1 MDFDPKIIEDAIEK
15 SYSYPPQEKTKEK
28 EESDFGVSSI
38 KKSEAVLA
46 LIIPPMNTP
55 VLSPPSQSNDVSFA
69 VQSVDAQGNA
79 SVRFIESSRLKEQ
92 EITDKMLDSWAQNL
106 RLIAEEIQR
115 KLHDPLYLQ
124 LQEILTKGDPRQAT
138 IGGVA
143 SVTAAEEMAK
153 QAADQAAHWAHLDR
167 LQAMEKIDPASKT
180 EKGEPVNSGGQFL
193 IFPVAGMMLVGGGMA
208 LGGLDPVSRVVEF
221 VQGLQPLMPSL
232 HVQDIVPL
240 INLLVLGPIYAQS
253 MHEMLTHLSSK
264 EGEHYKEIAHQFAK
278 NVIKIVADP
287 DFILKN
293 FMNTIKEAH
302 SFSEQQRQT
311 LNVMFKIVLCGVALS
326 LLYATEVGKVH
337 QGKFGGMTPEEF
349 RDLLNGQLAPQQK
362 EGEKLDEG
370 KLLTLTL
377 LKQAHYYLWSS
388 GLTPKE
394 RSLALEEL
402 LDYVFETK
410 ELELLEPAKIFQSTV
425 SSLAEKRKFESDLG
439 HLRG

>member
-1 MDFDPKIIEDAIEK
+1 MEFDGEIIGDAIEK
-15 SYSYPPQEKTKEK
+15 SHSYLPQEQPQEK
-28 EESDFGVSSI
+28 ESDFGISSI
-38 KKSEAVLA
+38 QKSEAVLA

-55 VLSPPSQSNDVSFA
+55 VLSPPTQSNEVSFA

-79 SVRFIESSRLKEQ
+79 SVRLIESSRLKEQ

-115 KLHDPLYLQ
+115 RLHDPLYVQ
-124 LQEILTKGDPRQAT
+124 LQEILTKGDPSQGT
-138 IGGVA
+138 LGSVA
-143 SVTAAEEMAK
+143 SAKGVEGVAK
-153 QAADQAAHWAHLDR
+153 QAAEQAEHWAHLDR
-167 LQAMEKIDPASKT
+167 LKSMEKVDPTSKT
-180 EKGEPVNSGGQFL
+180 EKGEPVNTGGQFL

-232 HVQDIVPL
+232 NVQDIIPL
-240 INLLVLGPIYAQS
+240 INLLVVGPIYAQS
-253 MHEMLTHLSSK
+253 MHEMLTHLSNK

-293 FMNTIKEAH
+293 FMNTLKEAH
-302 SFSEQQRQT
+302 SFSEQQKQV

-326 LLYATEVGKVH
+326 LLYATDVGKV
-337 QGKFGGMTPEEF
+337 QKGKFGGMTPEEF

-362 EGEKLDEG
+362 KGEKLEEG
-370 KLLTLTL
+370 NVLTLTL
-377 LKQAHYYLWSS
+377 LKQVHHYLWFS
-388 GLTPKE
+388 GLTPQE

-402 LDYVFETK
+402 LDYVFDTK
-410 ELELLEPAKIFQSTV
+410 ELELLEPAKIFQNTA
-425 SSLAEKRKFESDLG
+425 SSLAEKRKFESDIR